1 MKTKKLGGSVVFSFD
16 ARLCPWKA
24 DPEKYVIEITGE
36 IMTWAKGD
44 EPDEKAGQIKIAVI
58 KLSEAR
64 SNGVKLYYVLDSY
77 DIEEVYPHLF
87 KKDGVFLP
95 DLPLEAPYSDLLLIE
110 DVQLEPRFEKT
121 DLRNQ
126 AIETAIASFASAG
139 IVLVKKNVLG
149 LEEIAALELG
159 YWDLL
164 FEDYFLRDNFRQN
177 T

>member
-1 MKTKKLGGSVVFSFD
+1 MKTKKLGGTVVFTLG
-16 ARLCPWKA
+16 ARLCPWKI
-24 DPEKYVIEITGE
+24 DPEKYVIEITGD
-36 IMTWAKGD
+36 IMVWAKD
-44 EPDEKAGQIKIAVI
+44 EGPERKAGTIKLAVI
-58 KLSEAR
+58 KMSEAR
-64 SNGVKLYYVLDSY
+64 CQGVKLYHVLDCY

-121 DLRNQ
+121 DLRKQ

-139 IVLVKKNVLG
+139 IVLVKKDVLG
-149 LEEIAALELG
+149 LDEEAQLDQG
-159 YWDLL
+159 FWDLL
-164 FEDYFLRDNFRQN
+164 FDDYLLRDNFRQN